1 MNIYG
6 FRTRARAGPAD
17 DEVKTTSIHMVFCPQ
32 ELLAVGTRR
41 KLDGGH
47 QLHSQIWI
55 GQGSHGLP
63 LLSLWH
69 STVAVHA
76 LDRLQLDIVDTVHG
90 RLIVSMTRSE
100 TNVQS
105 NELQVL

>member
-1 MNIYG
+1 
-6 FRTRARAGPAD
+6 
-17 DEVKTTSIHMVFCPQ
+17 MVFCPQ

-63 LLSLWH
+63 LLHLWH
-69 STVAVHA
+69 HTVPVHA
-76 LDRLQLDIVDTVHG
+76 FDKMQLDTVDVVHG
-90 RLIVSMTRSE
+90 RCIVSMTRPE
-100 TNVQS
+100 TSVQS
-105 NELQVL
+105 NELQIP